1 MSADERRREMDK
13 QMVTV
18 MERHQT
24 IMENQDYVITQLG
37 HQHDCTEALKREVAE
52 MKAIVEQVRELLA
65 ALKGISF
72 MAKWATIMGGG
83 AAAVWHFARWLWI
96 RM

>member
-13 QMVTV
+13 QMLTV
-18 MERHQT
+18 MASHKT
-24 IMENQDYVITQLG
+24 ILSNQDFISQQLG
-37 HQHDCTEALKREVAE
+37 HQHDCTESLKREVAE
-52 MKAIVEQVRELLA
+52 MKVIVEQVRELLA

-72 MAKWATIMGGG
+72 MAKWATIVGGG